1 MQIMEDCTGLA
12 RISPAFDNAGQAIAN
27 GTKGFD
33 RATIANSKA
42 QFVGGL
48 FGDTRAHHRRVEK
61 WHERLM
67 GGVHAAWWM
76 TASTANDD
84 IHYDPDEAVA

>member
-1 MQIMEDCTGLA
+1 MQ
-12 RISPAFDNAGQAIAN
+12 QAIAN

-48 FGDTRAHHRRVEK
+48 FETRALIIAGLKK